1 LQLGA
6 VMAARYTPSSAIENS
21 FEERADMYRNFYHLK
36 CAPFAAIAH
45 PEPLFLS
52 TRHQTALQQVL
63 EGLGQRQGMIALIGA
78 AGLGKTTLLR
88 AVLAQQP
95 QNQFKTIYL
104 DCASL
109 ASDKII
115 SHRDL
120 IKHIY
125 QELGYSA
132 GTKSL
137 ADIIDE
143 MQNLFIAD
151 GKSDIN
157 TAIVLDNA
165 HFLSSDALIT
175 LPQII
180 SIFPY
185 KEKFAQI
192 VLVGQPLLENKLN
205 HPKLQWFKHYL
216 ETLATLEPLN
226 LKESRTYI
234 KSRLRQ
240 AAATDRAI
248 FSAGTIT
255 AIAKHAQG
263 IPRNLN
269 ILCTDVLISGFQHHK
284 QPIPTRIARQVITE
298 FENNSAYRP
307 TRLRWLSAVAA
318 VLLASIAILFVTG
331 QLQTLSRT
339 PQVMLQ
345 LVQPHLQRLAS
356 LNMFTKDD
364 VEPPVVVRADAP
376 IPTPSVHPETYAPK
390 PARTAVSPPP
400 PAPPATTQPV
410 DAMQRAA
417 ALMQQV
423 FPGGGDFQLQVW
435 TNKGANSVYTEGEKL
450 LVNILADR
458 SAYLQ
463 VDYYQADGQVM
474 HLLPNAL
481 EPNDIKSGQ
490 VFTLG
495 KSDKTF
501 QFEITPPFGVEM
513 LTVLASQGPLETQ
526 RGMPN
531 VELATPYL
539 ERLENRLKTYKTR
552 GKAAVAYLQIRTH
565 KGLPTRLSQTATP

>member
-1 LQLGA
+1 
-6 VMAARYTPSSAIENS
+6 
-21 FEERADMYRNFYHLK
+21 MYRNFYHLK
-36 CAPFAAIAH
+36 CAPFAAADH

-63 EGLGQRQGMIALIGA
+63 EGLGQRQGIIALIGA

-88 AVLAQQP
+88 GVLAQQP

-109 ASDKII
+109 VSDDTI
-115 SHRDL
+115 SRIDL
-120 IKHIY
+120 IKHLY
-125 QELGYSA
+125 QELGFSED
-132 GTKSL
+132 TKSL

-143 MQNLFIAD
+143 MQKLFIAD

-157 TAIVLDNA
+157 TVIILDNA
-165 HFLSSDALIT
+165 HYLSSDALTT

-185 KEKFAQI
+185 KEKLAQI
-192 VLVGQPLLENKLN
+192 VLVGPPLLENTLN
-205 HPKLQWFKHYL
+205 HPKLQWFQPYL
-216 ETLATLEPLN
+216 GTLATLEPLN

-240 AAATDRAI
+240 AAATDGAI
-248 FSAGTIT
+248 FSAGTLT

-269 ILCTDVLISGFQHHK
+269 ILCTDVLTSGFQHHK
-284 QPIPTRIARQVITE
+284 RPIPTRIARQVITE
-298 FENNSAYRP
+298 FENNSAYRS
-307 TRLRWLSAVAA
+307 TRLRWPSAVAA
-318 VLLASIAILFVTG
+318 VLLAPIAILFVTG
-331 QLQTLSRT
+331 HLQTLSRT
-339 PQVMLQ
+339 PQVMWQ
-345 LVQPHLQRLAS
+345 LVQPHLQHLAS
-356 LNMFTKDD
+356 LPRFTKDD
-364 VEPPVVVRADAP
+364 VEPPVAVRPDAP
-376 IPTPSVHPETYAPK
+376 VPTPAAPPETHAPK
-390 PARTAVSPPP
+390 PARTAVSTPP
-400 PAPPATTQPV
+400 PAPSAVNQPL

-450 LVNILADR
+450 LVHILADR

-463 VDYYQADGQVM
+463 VDYYQADGQVV

-501 QFEITPPFGVEM
+501 QFEIAPPFGVEM
-513 LTVLASQGPLETQ
+513 LTVLASQAPLETQ

-531 VELATPYL
+531 AELATLYL
-539 ERLENRLKTYKTR
+539 ERLENRLKTYKTQ
-552 GKAAVAYLQIRTH
+552 GKAAVAYLQIRTR

>member
-1 LQLGA
+1 
-6 VMAARYTPSSAIENS
+6 
-21 FEERADMYRNFYHLK
+21 MYRNFYHLK
-36 CAPFAAIAH
+36 CVPFAATAH

-52 TRHQTALQQVL
+52 TRHQMALQQVL
-63 EGLGQRQGMIALIGA
+63 EGLGQRQGIIALMGA

-109 ASDKII
+109 VSGNPI
-115 SHRDL
+115 SRRDL
-120 IKHIY
+120 IKHLY

-132 GTKSL
+132 DTKNL

-143 MQNLFIAD
+143 MQKLFIAD
-151 GKSDIN
+151 GKSDID
-157 TAIVLDNA
+157 TVIVLDNA
-165 HFLSSDALIT
+165 HCLSSDALIV

-180 SIFPY
+180 SVFPY
-185 KEKFAQI
+185 KEKLAQI
-192 VLVGQPLLENKLN
+192 ILVGQPLLANKLN
-205 HPKLQWFKHYL
+205 HPQLQWFTHYL

-269 ILCTDVLISGFQHHK
+269 ILCTDVLIAGFQHHQ
-284 QPIPTRIARQVITE
+284 QPIPTRIAQQVITE
-298 FENNSAYRP
+298 FENNAAYRP

-318 VLLASIAILFVTG
+318 VLLASIALLFVTG
-331 QLQTLSRT
+331 HLQTLSRT

-356 LNMFTKDD
+356 LNMFTKDGA
-364 VEPPVVVRADAP
+364 EPPVAVRPDASV
-376 IPTPSVHPETYAPK
+376 PTPSAPPETHTPK
-390 PARTAVSPPP
+390 PARTAASPLP
-400 PAPPATTQPV
+400 PAPPAANQPV

-458 SAYLQ
+458 SASLQ
-463 VDYYQADGQVM
+463 VDYYQADGQVV

-495 KSDKTF
+495 KSDQTF
-501 QFEITPPFGVEM
+501 QFEIAPPFGVEM
-513 LTVLASQGPLETQ
+513 LTVLASQAPLETQ
-526 RGMPN
+526 RGMPT
-531 VELATPYL
+531 VELATLYL
-539 ERLENRLKTYKTR
+539 ERLENRLKTYKTQ

-565 KGLPTRLSQTATP
+565 KGLPTRLSQMATP

>member
-1 LQLGA
+1 
-6 VMAARYTPSSAIENS
+6 
-21 FEERADMYRNFYHLK
+21 MYRNFYHLK
-36 CAPFAAIAH
+36 CAPFSATDH

-63 EGLGQRQGMIALIGA
+63 EGLDQRQGIIALIGA

-88 AVLAQQP
+88 SVLAQQP

-109 ASDKII
+109 VSDHTI
-115 SHRDL
+115 SCTDL
-120 IKHIY
+120 MKHLY

-137 ADIIDE
+137 EDLIDE
-143 MQNLFIAD
+143 MQKLFIAD
-151 GKSDIN
+151 GKSGIN
-157 TAIVLDNA
+157 TVIVLDNA
-165 HFLSSDALIT
+165 HCLSSDALII

-185 KEKFAQI
+185 NEKFAQI
-192 VLVGQPLLENKLN
+192 VLVGQPLLENKLS
-205 HPKLQWFKHYL
+205 HPKLQWFKSYL
-216 ETLATLEPLN
+216 GTLATLEPLN

-240 AAATDRAI
+240 AAATDGAI
-248 FSAGTIT
+248 FSAGTLT

-263 IPRNLN
+263 VPRNLD
-269 ILCTDVLISGFQHHK
+269 ILCTDVLIAGFQHHK
-284 QPIPTRIARQVITE
+284 QPIPTRIARQVIAE

-307 TRLRWLSAVAA
+307 ARLRWPSAVAA
-318 VLLASIAILFVTG
+318 VLLAGIAILLVTG
-331 QLQTLSRT
+331 QLQTLSRI
-339 PQVMLQ
+339 PQVMWQ
-345 LVQPHLQRLAS
+345 LAQPHLQHLAS
-356 LNMFTKDD
+356 LNVFTKDN
-364 VEPPVVVRADAP
+364 VEPPVAVRPDAS
-376 IPTPSVHPETYAPK
+376 IPPPSVPPDTHAPK
-390 PARTAVSPPP
+390 PSRTAASPLP
-400 PAPPATTQPV
+400 PAPPAAPQPV

-435 TNKGANSVYTEGEKL
+435 TNKGVNSVYTEGEKL
-450 LVNILADR
+450 LVHILADR

-463 VDYYQADGQVM
+463 VDYYQADGQVV

-495 KSDKTF
+495 QSDQTF
-501 QFEITPPFGVEM
+501 QFEIAPPFGVEM
-513 LTVLASQGPLETQ
+513 LTVLASQAPLETP

-531 VELATPYL
+531 AELATLYL

-552 GKAAVAYLQIRTH
+552 GKAAVAYLQIRTR
-565 KGLPTRLSQTATP
+565 KELPTRLSQTATPEIIHKPLAVRSTR

>member
-1 LQLGA
+1 
-6 VMAARYTPSSAIENS
+6 
-21 FEERADMYRNFYHLK
+21 MYRNFYHLQ
-36 CAPFAAIAH
+36 CAPFAATAH

-52 TRHQTALQQVL
+52 TRHQTALQKVL
-63 EGLGQRQGMIALIGA
+63 EGLGQRQGLIALMGA

-88 AVLAQQP
+88 AVLAQQS

-109 ASDKII
+109 VSENTI
-115 SHRDL
+115 SHRHL
-120 IKHIY
+120 IKYLY

-132 GTKSL
+132 GTKNV

-143 MQNLFIAD
+143 MQKLFIAD
-151 GKSDIN
+151 GKLDIH
-157 TAIVLDNA
+157 TVIVLDNA
-165 HFLSSDALIT
+165 HCLSSDALII

-185 KEKFAQI
+185 NEKFAQI

-205 HPKLQWFKHYL
+205 HPNLQWFKHDL
-216 ETLATLEPLN
+216 EILVTLEPLN

-240 AAATDRAI
+240 SSATDGAI

-284 QPIPTRIARQVITE
+284 RPIPTRIARQVITE

-318 VLLASIAILFVTG
+318 VLLASIATLFGTG

-339 PQVMLQ
+339 PQVLLQ
-345 LVQPHLQRLAS
+345 LAQPHLQRLAS
-356 LNMFTKDD
+356 LNMFAKDD
-364 VEPPVVVRADAP
+364 VEPPVAVRPDASVP
-376 IPTPSVHPETYAPK
+376 PPSRQPETHAPK
-390 PARTAVSPPP
+390 PARTAASPLP
-400 PAPPATTQPV
+400 PAPPAAPQPV

-450 LVNILADR
+450 LVHILVDR

-463 VDYYQADGQVM
+463 VDYYQADGQVV

-495 KSDKTF
+495 KSDQTF
-501 QFEITPPFGVEM
+501 QFEIAPPFGVEM
-513 LTVLASQGPLETQ
+513 LTVLASQAPLETQ

-531 VELATPYL
+531 VELATLYL
-539 ERLENRLKTYKTR
+539 EHLENRLKAYKTQ
-552 GKAAVAYLQIRTH
+552 GKAAVAYLQIRTR
-565 KGLPTRLSQTATP
+565 KELPTRLSQTVTP